1 MSYCS
6 SLVCRRSRVWSLK
19 GSRGHLEGGI
29 RTAAYVEDA
38 VGKES
43 LMATKAR
50 AEDFE
55 KKASISKDVA
65 LGMLS
70 CTRFLAR
77 SMGVLT
83 NCFAVLRT

>member
-1 MSYCS
+1 
-6 SLVCRRSRVWSLK
+6 
-19 GSRGHLEGGI
+19 
-29 RTAAYVEDA
+29 
-38 VGKES
+38 
-43 LMATKAR
+43 MATKAR